1 MDQLNIRLECRLCR
15 AEALVASVQEALSV
29 GWTWVAANPE
39 EGSSSYRGL
48 CPACKGR
55 TVRLACTN
63 CDRDDFDGIS
73 QEQLEQAIRNGW
85 QDVTEAQSYEE
96 SLREVPLGA
105 RNRSVFDWWTHVG
118 TCPDCA

>member
-1 MDQLNIRLECRLCR
+1 METLTLSLECRLCS
-15 AEALVASVQEALSV
+15 AEAKVASKQQAADL

-39 EGSSSYRGL
+39 EGPSSYRGL

-73 QEQLEQAIRNGW
+73 QAQLEQAIRNGW
-85 QDVTEAQSYEE
+85 QDVAEAQSYEE
-96 SLREVPLGA
+96 SLREVPLGT
-105 RNRSVFDWWTHVG
+105 RDRSILDWWTHVG
-118 TCPDCA
+118 TCPD